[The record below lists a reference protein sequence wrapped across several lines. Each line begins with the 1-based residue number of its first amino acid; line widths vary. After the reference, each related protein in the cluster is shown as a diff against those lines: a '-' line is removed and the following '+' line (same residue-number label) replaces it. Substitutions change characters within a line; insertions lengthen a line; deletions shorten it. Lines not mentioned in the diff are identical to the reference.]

1 MNKIIKRMKK
11 AILGIVAISRSLPLG
26 GLGWACACGCLLTS
40 CVDTVILPDDKTVD
54 EDFWKS
60 KSDVQLMVNGAY
72 RSMLSPYVIQRIIV
86 WGGLR
91 SDELLPV
98 SNVTGSLVE
107 DLTEITLANTQPD
120 NEFVRWAAFYHVI
133 NNCNLVLS
141 RAEAVMYEDP
151 SYTEGDYLSDCSQ
164 MLALRALCYFYLVRN
179 YRDVPYVTEAY
190 MNSSQNR
197 NIPQASPDSVLTAC
211 IRDLQTA
218 EQNALSANAFSDW
231 RRVGYMTR
239 DAIQALLADIYL
251 WRASVMHN
259 PSDYQAC
266 VDYCDKVIASKKSQH
281 VFRGGQ
287 REEKDYYLA
296 TGARAFEE
304 IFIEQNAE
312 ESIFELQFNGND
324 YYGTVGKEKDK
335 NFGNFS
341 VCQYYAHHDNN
352 AAPYLYASSIFQNQG
367 IVYTTITGATG
378 ARDWRGLNNTY
389 NTPVTVGS
397 YDGLELRKFVADD
410 TETGGNYNLITSTS
424 YATKNRVY
432 DVQYMQN
439 FIIYRLTDVM
449 LMKAEALTAL
459 ATADDDPQLRQAFNL
474 VQAVNSRSK
483 TIESSNDS
491 IHWVAFNTGI
501 TTMED
506 LVMNERLRE
515 LAFEGKRWYDLMRYN
530 YRHVEGVDYTTTLAD
545 QDARGVAPVSNYN
558 SNAMMRLA
566 VRKLSNGDAVAAKM
580 STEPKLYLPIPLSGM
595 NVCPALRQ
603 NPAYGTNDNY
613 SKNY

>member
-1 MNKIIKRMKK
+1 MNKKTIKDKFRT
-11 AILGIVAISRSLPLG
+11 ALLWICGILAPLPWGGVGG
-26 GLGWACACGCLLTS
+26 GLLLTS

-72 RSMLSPYVIQRIIV
+72 RSMLSPDIISRLIV

-91 SDELLPV
+91 SEELLPV

-107 DLTEITLANTQPD
+107 DLTEMNLANTQPD
-120 NEFVRWAAFYHVI
+120 NVFARWAAFYHVI

-141 RAEAVMYEDP
+141 RAESVMYEDP

-179 YRDVPYVTEAY
+179 FRDVPYVTEAF
-190 MNSSQNR
+190 MNSSQDR
-197 NIPQASPDSVLTAC
+197 NIPQMAPDSVLTAC
-211 IRDLQTA
+211 IRDLKTA
-218 EQNALSANAFSDW
+218 EQNALSAAAFNDW

-251 WRASVMHN
+251 WRASVLHS

-287 REEKDYYLA
+287 REEKDFYLA
-296 TGARAFEE
+296 TGPRAFSE

-312 ESIFELQFNGND
+312 ESIFELQYNGND
-324 YYGTVGKEKDK
+324 YRSGST
-335 NFGNFS
+335 NQGNFAL
-341 VCQYYAHHDNN
+341 CQYYTHYSDRG
-352 AAPYLYASSIFQNQG
+352 APYLYAASIFQNQG
-367 IVYTTITGATG
+367 LIYTTITGATG

-397 YDGLELRKFVADD
+397 YDGLELRKYVADN

-432 DVQYMQN
+432 DVQYTQN

-501 TTMED
+501 TTMEE

-530 YRHVEGVDYTTTLAD
+530 YRHVEGVDYTTTLAS
-545 QDARGVAPVSNYN
+545 QDDRGVAPVSNYN
-558 SNAMMRLA
+558 SNAMMKLA

-580 STEPKLYLPIPLSGM
+580 STEPKLYLPIPLSDI
-595 NVCPALRQ
+595 NVCPVLRQ

>member
-1 MNKIIKRMKK
+1 MKELINIKVKSVFRFVLY
-11 AILGIVAISRSLPLG
+11 ILLPLVG
-26 GLGWACACGCLLTS
+26 GGGVVAS

-54 EDFWKS
+54 EAFWKS

-72 RSMLSPYVIQRIIV
+72 RSMLSSDVVSRLIV

-91 SDELLPV
+91 SEELLPV

-120 NEFVRWAAFYHVI
+120 NVFARWAAFYHVI

-179 YRDVPYVTEAY
+179 FRDVPYVTEAF
-190 MNSSQNR
+190 MNSSQER
-197 NIPQASPDSVLTAC
+197 NIPQSAPDSVLTCC
-211 IRDLQTA
+211 INDLKTA
-218 EQNALSANAFSDW
+218 EGNALSAAAFSDW

-251 WRASVMHN
+251 WRASVMHS

-266 VDYCDKVIASKKSQH
+266 VEYCDKIIASKKSQH
-281 VFRGGQ
+281 VFRGAD
-287 REEKDYYLA
+287 REEKDFYLA
-296 TGARAFEE
+296 QGPNMFEE
-304 IFIEQNAE
+304 LFIDQNAE
-312 ESIFELQFNGND
+312 ESIFELQFHGTD
-324 YYGTVGKEKDK
+324 YYNSSTKRNE
-335 NFGNFS
+335 GNFAL
-341 VCQYYAHHDNN
+341 CQYYAHYADRG
-352 AAPYLYASSIFQNQG
+352 APYLYASSIFQNQG

-397 YDGLELRKFVADD
+397 YDGLELRKYVADYS
-410 TETGGNYNLITSTS
+410 EAGGNYNVITSTS

-432 DVQYMQN
+432 DVEYQQN
-439 FIIYRLTDVM
+439 FIIYRLTDIM

-459 ATADDDPQLRQAFNL
+459 AADDNDIQLRQAFNL
-474 VQAVNSRSK
+474 VQTVNSRSK
-483 TIESSNDS
+483 NIETSNDS

-506 LVMNERLRE
+506 LILNERLRE

-530 YRHVEGVDYTTTLAD
+530 YRHVEGVDYTTTLAS
-545 QDARGVAPVSNYN
+545 QDDRGVAPVSNYN
-558 SNAMMRLA
+558 SNAMMKLA

-580 STEPKLYLPIPLSGM
+580 STEPKLYLPIPLSDM
-595 NVCPALRQ
+595 NVCPVLRQ
-603 NPAYGTNDNY
+603 NPAYSSNDNY

>member
-1 MNKIIKRMKK
+1 MITKAYTYNKVK
-11 AILGIVAISRSLPLG
+11 AQARRVTYLLLFIPL
-26 GLGWACACGCLLTS
+26 LLAS

-54 EDFWKS
+54 EAFWKS
-60 KSDVQLMVNGAY
+60 KSDVHLMVNGAY
-72 RSMLSPYVIQRIIV
+72 RSMLTPDVISRLIV

-91 SDELLPV
+91 SEELLPV
-98 SNVTGSLVE
+98 ANVTGSLVE
-107 DLTEITLANTQPD
+107 DLTEINLANTQPD
-120 NEFVRWAAFYHVI
+120 NVCARWASFYHVI

-141 RAEAVMYEDP
+141 RAENVMYEDP

-179 YRDVPYVTEAY
+179 FRDVPYVTEAF

-197 NIPQASPDSVLTAC
+197 DIPQSAPDSVLTAC
-211 IRDLQTA
+211 INDLKTA
-218 EQNALSANAFSDW
+218 EQNALSASAFNDW

-251 WRASVMHN
+251 WRASVMH
-259 PSDYQAC
+259 STADYEAC
-266 VDYCDKVIASKKSQH
+266 IDYCDRVIASKKGQH
-281 VFRGGQ
+281 VFRGGEQ
-287 REEKDYYLA
+287 EEKDYYLA
-296 TGARAFEE
+296 QGVNMFEE
-304 IFIEQNAE
+304 LFIEQNAE
-312 ESIFELQFNGND
+312 ESIFELQFNGSD
-324 YYGTVGKEKDK
+324 YYGTVGSEKNK

-341 VCQYYAHHDNN
+341 LCQYYAHYNN
-352 AAPYLYASSIFQNQG
+352 GGAPYLYASSLFTNQG
-367 IVYTTITGATG
+367 TVYTTMTGTTG
-378 ARDWRGLNNTY
+378 ARDWRGLNYTY
-389 NTPVTVGS
+389 NAPVTVGS
-397 YDGLELRKFVADD
+397 YDGLELRKYVADQS
-410 TETGGNYNLITSTS
+410 ETGGTYNTITSTR

-432 DVQYMQN
+432 DVQYQQN

-459 ATADDDPQLRQAFNL
+459 ATGDDDIHLREAFNL

-483 TIESSNDS
+483 NIETSNDS
-491 IHWVAFNTGI
+491 IHWVAFSNSLTGI
-501 TTMED
+501 EE

-530 YRHVEGVDYTTTLAD
+530 YRHVEGVDYTTTLAS
-545 QDARGVAPVSNYN
+545 QNERGVAPVSNYN

-580 STEPKLYLPIPLSGM
+580 STEPKLYLPIPLSDM
-595 NVCPALRQ
+595 NVCPVLRQ
-603 NPAYGTNDNY
+603 NPAYSTNDSY